1 MILVVSAIPSLQA
14 EYHSNIALIP
24 DLLQIKHY
32 SKHML
37 AAHQGELIKV

>member
-1 MILVVSAIPSLQA
+1 MILVVAAIPSLQA

-32 SKHML
+32 TQHML
-37 AAHQGELIKV
+37 AVPPGRAD